1 MKLIDIA
8 REVIDIEISGLK
20 ELSANLC
27 TEFEQTVDKILVSN
41 GRTIVCGMGKSG
53 IIGKKISASLAST
66 GTASFFMHPGEAFHG
81 DLGMVEP
88 EDVFI
93 AISNSGETDEV
104 LKLLPFLRDNKNV
117 VIGIT
122 GNPNSTL
129 AKHSHHHLNIAVSK
143 EACHLQLAPTAST
156 TAALVMGD
164 ALTVALMK
172 KRDFKAEHFARFH
185 PGGSLGKRL
194 LGKVSDEMISEQL
207 PIIRSDTLLPDVIH
221 AISDG
226 KLGIA
231 IIIDNAKVNA
241 IVTDGDL
248 RRAIEKHGKE
258 VFSLTAADICTHN
271 PVSIIPTTR
280 LQTAYEMMET
290 QSVNCL
296 LVQTENEFLGVIKK

>member
-1 MKLIDIA
+1 
-8 REVIDIEISGLK
+8 
-20 ELSANLC
+20 
-27 TEFEQTVDKILVSN
+27 
-41 GRTIVCGMGKSG
+41 
-53 IIGKKISASLAST
+53 
-66 GTASFFMHPGEAFHG
+66 
-81 DLGMVEP
+81 
-88 EDVFI
+88 
-93 AISNSGETDEV
+93 
-104 LKLLPFLRDNKNV
+104 
-117 VIGIT
+117 
-122 GNPNSTL
+122 
-129 AKHSHHHLNIAVSK
+129 
-143 EACHLQLAPTAST
+143 
-156 TAALVMGD
+156 
-164 ALTVALMK
+164 LMK
-172 KRDFKAEHFARFH
+172 KRDFKAENFARFH

-194 LGKVSDEMISEQL
+194 LGKVSDEMTSTQL
-207 PIIRSDTLLPDVIH
+207 PIISSDTLLPDVIH

-296 LVQTENEFLGVIKK
+296 IVQTENEFLGVIKK